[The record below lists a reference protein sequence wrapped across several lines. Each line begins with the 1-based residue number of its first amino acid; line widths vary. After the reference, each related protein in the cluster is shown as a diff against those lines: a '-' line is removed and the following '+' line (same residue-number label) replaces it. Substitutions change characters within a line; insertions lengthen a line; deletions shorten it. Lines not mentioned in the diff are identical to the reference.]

1 MEDNSNNNGS
11 YTRGF
16 LMGALVGGAIGG
28 IVALLFA
35 PKSGRELRQDIAEKT
50 EEVYDKAQKYFT
62 KDDAAPREFDDVIN
76 EGRLRAER
84 IVTSARS
91 QAENILSSAEQ
102 VLKDA
107 KSRAQRATHGLGGGV
122 GHHSPELD

>member
-1 MEDNSNNNGS
+1 MEDTNNNGS

-35 PKSGRELRQDIAEKT
+35 PKSGRELRRDIADKT

-62 KDDAAPREFDDVIN
+62 KDDASPREFEDVIN

-84 IVTSARS
+84 IVSSARS
-91 QAENILSSAEQ
+91 QAENILVNAEQ
-102 VLKDA
+102 VLRDA
-107 KSRAQRATHGLGGGV
+107 KSRAHRSLHGAGGGGV
-122 GHHSPELD
+122 EPHSTES

>member
-62 KDDAAPREFDDVIN
+62 KDDAPREFEDVIN

-84 IVTSARS
+84 IVSSARS
-91 QAENILSSAEQ
+91 QAENLLTNAEQ

-107 KSRAQRATHGLGGGV
+107 KNRAQRTTQGLGGAV
-122 GHHSPELD
+122 GHHSSELD

>member
-1 MEDNSNNNGS
+1 MEDTNNNNGS
-11 YTRGF
+11 YSRGF

-35 PKSGRELRQDIAEKT
+35 PKSGRDLRRDIADKT
-50 EEVYDKAQKYFT
+50 EEVYDKAQKYFN
-62 KDDAAPREFDDVIN
+62 KDEAPREFDDVIN

-102 VLKDA
+102 VLRDA
-107 KSRAQRATHGLGGGV
+107 KSRAHRPAHGGGV
-122 GHHSPELD
+122 ESHSSES

>member
-35 PKSGRELRQDIAEKT
+35 PKSGRDLRRDIADKT

-62 KDDAAPREFDDVIN
+62 KEGSVPHEFEDVVN

-84 IVTSARS
+84 IVTSART
-91 QAENILSSAEQ
+91 QAESILSNAEQ
-102 VLKDA
+102 VLRDA
-107 KSRAQRATHGLGGGV
+107 KSKAHRSLHGTGGGV
-122 GHHSPELD
+122 EPHSSEF

>member
-1 MEDNSNNNGS
+1 MEDTTNNNNGS

-16 LMGALVGGAIGG
+16 LMGALVGGALGG

-35 PKSGRELRQDIAEKT
+35 PKSGRDLRRDIADKT
-50 EEVYDKAQKYFT
+50 EEVYDKAQKYFN
-62 KDDAAPREFDDVIN
+62 KDEAPREFDDVIN

-91 QAENILSSAEQ
+91 QAENILSNAEQ
-102 VLKDA
+102 VLRDA
-107 KSRAQRATHGLGGGV
+107 KSRAHRPAHGGGV
-122 GHHSPELD
+122 ESHSSES

>member
-35 PKSGRELRQDIAEKT
+35 PKSGRDLRRDIADKT
-50 EEVYDKAQKYFT
+50 EEVYDKAQRYFT
-62 KDDAAPREFDDVIN
+62 KEDSAPHEFEDVIN

-84 IVTSARS
+84 IVTSART
-91 QAENILSSAEQ
+91 QAENILSNAEQ
-102 VLKDA
+102 VLRDA
-107 KSRAQRATHGLGGGV
+107 KSRTHRSMHGSGGGSEP
-122 GHHSPELD
+122 HSSEA

>member
-1 MEDNSNNNGS
+1 MEENNNGS

-35 PKSGRELRQDIAEKT
+35 PKSGRDLRRDIADKT

-62 KDDAAPREFDDVIN
+62 KDDGAPREFDDVIN

-84 IVTSARS
+84 IVTSART
-91 QAENILSSAEQ
+91 QAENILESAEQ

-107 KSRAQRATHGLGGGV
+107 KSRAQRSMHGSGSAEL
-122 GHHSPELD
+122 HSSEH

>member
-1 MEDNSNNNGS
+1 MEDTTNNNGS

-35 PKSGRELRQDIAEKT
+35 PKSGRDLRRDIADKT
-50 EEVYDKAQKYFT
+50 EEVYDKAHKYFN
-62 KDDAAPREFDDVIN
+62 KEDAPHEFEDVIN

-91 QAENILSSAEQ
+91 QAENILTNAEQ
-102 VLKDA
+102 VLRDA
-107 KSRAQRATHGLGGGV
+107 KNRAHRATHGGGGGV
-122 GHHSPELD
+122 ESHSTES

>member
-1 MEDNSNNNGS
+1 MEDTTNNNGS
-11 YTRGF
+11 YSRGF

-35 PKSGRELRQDIAEKT
+35 PKSGRDLRRDIADKT
-50 EEVYDKAQKYFT
+50 EEVYDKAQKYFN
-62 KDDAAPREFDDVIN
+62 KDEAPREFDDVIN

-102 VLKDA
+102 VLRDA
-107 KSRAQRATHGLGGGV
+107 KSRAHRPAHGGGV
-122 GHHSPELD
+122 ESHSSES

>member
-1 MEDNSNNNGS
+1 MEENNNGS

-35 PKSGRELRQDIAEKT
+35 PKSGRELRRDIADKT

-62 KDDAAPREFDDVIN
+62 KDDEAPREFDDVIN

-84 IVTSARS
+84 IVTSART
-91 QAENILSSAEQ
+91 QAENILESAEQ

-107 KSRAQRATHGLGGGV
+107 KSRAQRSLHGSSSGEL
-122 GHHSPELD
+122 HSSEL

>member
-1 MEDNSNNNGS
+1 MDENNNGS

-35 PKSGRELRQDIAEKT
+35 PKSGRELRRDIADKT

-62 KDDAAPREFDDVIN
+62 KDDEAPREFDDVIN

-84 IVTSARS
+84 IVTSART
-91 QAENILSSAEQ
+91 QAENILESAEQ

-107 KSRAQRATHGLGGGV
+107 KNRAQRSLHGSGGGLGS
-122 GHHSPELD
+122 HSSEA

>member
-1 MEDNSNNNGS
+1 MEEQNNGS

-35 PKSGRELRQDIAEKT
+35 PKSGRDLRRDIADKT

-62 KDDAAPREFDDVIN
+62 KEDSPREFDDVIN

-84 IVTSARS
+84 IVTSART
-91 QAENILSSAEQ
+91 QAENILESAEQ

-107 KSRAQRATHGLGGGV
+107 KSRAHRSLHGSGGGFES
-122 GHHSPELD
+122 HSSEA